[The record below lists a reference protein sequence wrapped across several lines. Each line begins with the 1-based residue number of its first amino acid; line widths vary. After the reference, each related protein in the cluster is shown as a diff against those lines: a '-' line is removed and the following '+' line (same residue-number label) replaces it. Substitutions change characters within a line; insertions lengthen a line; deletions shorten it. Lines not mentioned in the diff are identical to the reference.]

1 MIFVLEDKNPELLYP
16 HSLTRASFEIRVG
29 FYTLIERALNKA
41 KSNDTVILKVRS
53 EIKDVIAE
61 RYPQCKVI
69 DLSSR
74 DSYEECEKME
84 MPVQSLWDA
93 IYLNSEMLCKDFK
106 DADRNHLNKSS
117 LIQSTVYGERVYISH
132 MAKVKSSILDS
143 EHGPIY
149 IDEGVSVGP
158 GALIRGPVYIGKNS
172 IVNPGSRI
180 CGGVSIGPVCKVGG
194 EVEDSIIEGYSN
206 KQHDG
211 YLGHSYVGRWV
222 NLGANTNVSNL
233 KNNYSNVKVQLESD
247 LIDTKKM
254 FVGSLIGDHVKTA
267 ISTSLNTGTTIGLG
281 ANVFNND
288 FSLKFIK
295 SFAWGR
301 EETTD
306 FNKFISTAKK
316 VKERRGRKI
325 SEPELELYKSIYIN
339 GIK

>member
-1 MIFVLEDKNPELLYP
+1 MIFSLEDKNSDLLYP
-16 HSLTRASFEIRVG
+16 HSLTRASFEVRVG

-61 RYPQCKVI
+61 RYPQCKVV
-69 DLSSR
+69 DLSCR
-74 DSYEECEKME
+74 DSYEEGSKMDI
-84 MPVQSLWDA
+84 PVESLWDA
-93 IYLNSEMLCKDFK
+93 IYLNNEMLCNDFK
-106 DADRNHLNKSS
+106 GSDTNHLNKSS
-117 LIQSTVYGERVYISH
+117 LINSTVYGKSVYISH
-132 MAKVKSSILDS
+132 LAEVKSSILDS
-143 EHGPIY
+143 EPGPIY
-149 IDEGVSVGP
+149 IDEGASVGP
-158 GALIRGPVYIGKNS
+158 GAMIRGPVYIGRNS
-172 IVNPGSRI
+172 IINPGSRI
-180 CGGVSIGPVCKVGG
+180 GGGVSIGPLCKVGG

-247 LIDTKKM
+247 LVDTKKM

-288 FSLKFIK
+288 FSSKFIK
-295 SFAWGR
+295 SYAWGR
-301 EETTD
+301 EGTTD
-306 FNKFISTAKK
+306 FKKFISTAKK

-325 SEPELELYKSIYIN
+325 SEPELKLFKSIFIN
-339 GIK
+339 RIK